1 MRESVDEDGLKNFY
15 VIRMSQKGIDRDDE
29 FWQRHVKVVSKG
41 IYAF

>member
-15 VIRMSQKGIDRDDE
+15 VIRMSQKRIDRDDE
-29 FWQRHVKVVSKG
+29 VWQRHVKVVNKG